1 MHLGE
6 SSWVIDLHT
15 LSQVTTIFEHRCLG
29 CFAVNFSPAGMESFP
44 FNFFISLFPFAIE
57 EVGGDDLYICL
68 LSWQK
73 IDEVL
78 QMEEMEQV
86 LWED

>member
-1 MHLGE
+1 MCRVG
-6 SSWVIDLHT
+6 SSICIPRVRSPPFLSTDVWVVL
-15 LSQVTTIFEHRCLG
+15 LSISHQLEWSLFL
-29 CFAVNFSPAGMESFP
+29 

>member
-1 MHLGE
+1 
-6 SSWVIDLHT
+6 
-15 LSQVTTIFEHRCLG
+15 
-29 CFAVNFSPAGMESFP
+29 MESFP
-44 FNFFISLFPFAIE
+44 FNFFISLFPFAVE
-57 EVGGDDLYICL
+57 EVGGDDLYIYL

-86 LWED
+86 VWED